1 MFSLLGYK
9 RQSEF
14 WRDMWVM
21 LLEPISKIQP
31 IKLSLDPPLA
41 PTPKAPQPSSEAPA
55 VNDKA

>member
-21 LLEPISKIQP
+21 LREPISKIQP
-31 IKLSLDPPLA
+31 IEPSLDQALA
-41 PTPKAPQPSSEAPA
+41 TTPKAPQPSSEAPA

>member
-31 IKLSLDPPLA
+31 IEPSLDLPLA

-55 VNDKA
+55 VDGKA